1 MRTALL
7 ALSLLFVALTGCGVD
22 PPSATAA
29 SQVDDL
35 DVADAQAFS
44 CPLICGEDT
53 LCVLPSGVCEE
64 ACNACLCKARG
75 GHVVTACPAA
85 AAQAEPPADDIIIG
99 GGACGNTTCQP
110 GTHCCN
116 ASCGIC
122 VGPGGVCTQ
131 QICQPTN

>member
-7 ALSLLFVALTGCGVD
+7 ALSLLFVAVAGCGVD
-22 PPSATAA
+22 PPAAPEA
-29 SQVDDL
+29 SQL
-35 DVADAQAFS
+35 DELGASDPQAFS

-53 LCVLPSGVCEE
+53 LCLLPSGACQE

-75 GHVVTACPAA
+75 GRVVTACPAA
-85 AAQAEPPADDIIIG
+85 AAQAEAPTDDIFIG

-116 ASCGIC
+116 ASCGVC

-131 QICQPTN
+131 QICNPTD